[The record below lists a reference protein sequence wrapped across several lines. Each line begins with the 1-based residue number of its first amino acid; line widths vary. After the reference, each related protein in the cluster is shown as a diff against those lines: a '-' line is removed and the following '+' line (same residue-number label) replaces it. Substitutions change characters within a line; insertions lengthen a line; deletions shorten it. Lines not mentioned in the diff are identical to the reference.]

1 MRPAPSVDG
10 PSRARDASESIA
22 RDPFHQAIPLVTPV
36 VDLPRPRR
44 ASCPLVRF
52 GCFMPADV
60 LRTRV
65 TRHDRWSGLLSLG
78 HWRGAG
84 EDSAG
89 SGHLPDRRSD
99 GKPRMLRPR
108 LMRVPRR
115 QLIAGSVQEQLNGL
129 SGNAGEMKRAVRVG
143 RTLQQI
149 LHIDHVPA
157 AKRETRVR
165 WNRLAV
171 AETNPAFHF
180 ERRV

>member
-1 MRPAPSVDG
+1 MRPAPSVDAS
-10 PSRARDASESIA
+10 SRA

-36 VDLPRPRR
+36 LDLPRPRR
-44 ASCPLVRF
+44 ASGPLVRF

-108 LMRVPRR
+108 LMKPLIDNGKSTVPVVSSVPNPG
-115 QLIAGSVQEQLNGL
+115 LIPLKASISKNEPDLDSSN
-129 SGNAGEMKRAVRVG
+129 N
-143 RTLQQI
+143 
-149 LHIDHVPA
+149 
-157 AKRETRVR
+157 
-165 WNRLAV
+165 
-171 AETNPAFHF
+171 
-180 ERRV
+180 

>member
-99 GKPRMLRPR
+99 RKPRMLRPR
-108 LMRVPRR
+108 LMKP
-115 QLIAGSVQEQLNGL
+115 LIDNPEQLHRLLKGVTSRNIEPDGPANRTQPFRPEANRT
-129 SGNAGEMKRAVRVG
+129 SSAVG
-143 RTLQQI
+143 S
-149 LHIDHVPA
+149 
-157 AKRETRVR
+157 
-165 WNRLAV
+165 
-171 AETNPAFHF
+171 
-180 ERRV
+180 RR